1 MSLSEWM
8 SDAEYDWRQRLQP
21 VNLVVETNFSI
32 DDIRHA
38 QQRYGAAARQLFLR
52 GVPYRK
58 FIRRYP
64 ALTLLVL
71 VGHAALEYEQG
82 KYWDSF
88 WDELGISRDADFEA
102 EIRKNLFGLL
112 DKFSLAR
119 FPRIEEASA
128 FRYVMTLTLHAGI
141 PVHCLGDLLRII
153 NDHTN
158 QGRPPHGAALIEW
171 LEEPG
176 KEHRSAPLDVPV
188 RNFLAYGAQF
198 AVDILDRIIE
208 FIEETTATPTLL
220 DEHLD
225 ASTTGLPDVLLDE
238 LVKQLRETPVQMR
251 TARRIARSAR
261 QPAIEYNVSDDEI
274 VLVLPT
280 PETDADLPWRVS
292 FDGDVRQVHPART
305 WGADTATAQIAVPS
319 PVREIVISHPS
330 GIKAALP
337 LVVKADPLL
346 AFDASGRWIP
356 RRDGLKEGV
365 WTVFPEECRLIDT
378 RTGETVHAQDSGSP
392 GGWHGWRSAFI
403 DLSNITALQLVTADQ
418 VRLGSPHPVRKDAR
432 PSFVLGSPVGGA
444 SAPDG
449 RTVYSTRP
457 WVMLPPSQTDPA
469 PEWVVRVRRLGALE
483 WIVEE
488 SWRAED
494 VETCVDPFDDDENPQ
509 LGHFE
514 IVVNGPLGA
523 DARCVLFMAEGLE
536 LHFDTPIR
544 VPGPDGLTPC
554 IAEAKADTVAITPA
568 EPLIFGPTQLERQIT
583 LRSEDF
589 ESRIAVKP
597 PHIQIRAGVT
607 GEPAAWRMTAEVC
620 DPADF
625 AEDRFVAVRASGV
638 EHVEFA
644 YISPHGDVLQKDLS
658 ARRRH
663 GDVFESRI
671 QQFADTVRNNPGG
684 RIVAT
689 LHTLSGPL
697 DVTVL
702 VAHPRRLASSAH
714 LREDMLIFSD
724 VPLLDDLAVYVWSST
739 APWRAPEVL
748 RVSDGKAV
756 VPANLIDAGE
766 LRCQLFID
774 DPWVVIEPP
783 PMPPDF
789 AFVVEQVG
797 WREDGT
803 PSQVKLSRYLGTQRS
818 APVEIGAIPEVWA
831 AMARLHADGTTE
843 RFEGL
848 TELLAEDPRFALERL
863 GNSMIPAGDKMAML
877 IRSELVN
884 HSFSAENT
892 LNDLHAHPW
901 FGCMVELADL
911 PSLHNR
917 HNEVRDERAQTL
929 SYLQDRGGVPL
940 MDLLRTGKNDH
951 AYGACFDGNVFRW
964 TAVPGD
970 RIASKLREIQQVPLP
985 QLHHDNLRAGV
996 YEAFCRRSEWLASG
1010 WTAHFATQ
1018 TGLVVTPIKRASLLA
1033 HEAIVTRVD
1042 RVRKIDAAADPWIRM
1057 SVESITLALLSRLEA
1072 HGRIDGRYLDR
1083 GLLRTWSRMA
1093 KLCPTMVA
1101 NDLLIAE
1108 AVVLYDRRGD
1118 LTGEDT

>member
-1 MSLSEWM
+1 MSLSDWL
-8 SDAEYDWRQRLQP
+8 SDTDYHWRQRLQP
-21 VNLVVETNFSI
+21 VNLVIEANFSI
-32 DDIRHA
+32 DEVRHA

-71 VGHAALEYEQG
+71 VGHAALEYDQG

-88 WDELGISRDADFEA
+88 WDELGIPRDADFET
-102 EIRKNLFGLL
+102 EIRKNLFDLL

-119 FPRIEEASA
+119 FPRIEEAST

-141 PVHCLGDLLRII
+141 PVHCLGDLLRVI
-153 NDHTN
+153 NDHIR
-158 QGRPPHGAALIEW
+158 QGRAPHGAALIEW

-176 KEHRSAPLDVPV
+176 KEHRIDPLDVPV
-188 RNFLAYGAQF
+188 RNFIANGAQF

-208 FIEETTATPTLL
+208 LVQEVAANTGLL
-220 DEHLD
+220 DADLD

-238 LVKQLRETPVQMR
+238 LIKQLRDAPPTSQG
-251 TARRIARSAR
+251 RRLTGRHNR
-261 QPAIEYNVSDDEI
+261 QPSIEYNVDDDEI

-280 PETDADLPWRVS
+280 PETDVDLPWRVS
-292 FDGDVRQVHPART
+292 FDGDVRQVHPSRR
-305 WGADTATAQIAVPS
+305 WGGDAMSAQVAVPG
-319 PVREIVISHPS
+319 PVREIVVAHPS
-330 GIKAALP
+330 GVNSALP
-337 LVVKADPLL
+337 LVMKSDPLL
-346 AFDASGRWIP
+346 TFDKSGRWIP
-356 RRDGLKEGV
+356 RRDGLKESV
-365 WTVFPEECRLIDT
+365 WAVFPEEFQLADT
-378 RTGETVHAQDSGSP
+378 RAHQAVDAQDSGSP
-392 GGWHGWRSAFI
+392 AGWRGWRSAFI
-403 DLSNITALQLVTADQ
+403 DLTEITALQLLTSDRVAIGT
-418 VRLGSPHPVRKDAR
+418 PHSVRKDAR
-432 PSFVLGSPVGGA
+432 PSFLLGSPVVGV
-444 SAPDG
+444 SALDG
-449 RTVYSTRP
+449 RTVYNTRP
-457 WVMLPPSQTDPA
+457 WVLLPPSQTDPA
-469 PEWVVRVRRLGALE
+469 PEWLVRVRHFGASE

-494 VETCVDPFDDDENPQ
+494 IETCVDPFDDDENPQ
-509 LGHFE
+509 LGLFE

-523 DARCVLFMAEGLE
+523 DARYVVFMAEGLHVE
-536 LHFDTPIR
+536 FDTPIR
-544 VPGPDGLTPC
+544 VPRREGLTPC
-554 IAEAKADTVAITPA
+554 TAEVTADHLAVSPS
-568 EPLIFGPTQLERQIT
+568 EPLRFGPRQLEQQIR
-583 LRSEDF
+583 LQSGDL
-589 ESRIAVKP
+589 ESRIAVRP
-597 PHIQIRAGVT
+597 PHVEIRAGVS
-607 GEPAAWRMTAEVC
+607 GEPAAWRMTPEVC

-625 AEDRFVAVRASGV
+625 AEDRFAAIRVPGID
-638 EHVEFA
+638 HVQFA
-644 YISPHGDVLQKDLS
+644 YISSHGDLLQRDPNS
-658 ARRRH
+658 RRRH
-663 GDVFESRI
+663 GDVVESRI

-684 RIVAT
+684 RVVAT
-689 LHTLSGPL
+689 LSTHAGPL

-702 VAHPRRLASSAH
+702 FAYPRRLASGVQLHEGTLKFFETPA
-714 LREDMLIFSD
+714 
-724 VPLLDDLAVYVWSST
+724 LDDLAVYVWSST

-748 RVSDGKAV
+748 PVSDGMAALP
-756 VPANLIDAGE
+756 PALVDAGD

-774 DPWVVIEPP
+774 DPWVLIEPP
-783 PMPPDF
+783 PMPPAS

-818 APVEIGAIPEVWA
+818 APIEVGAIPEVWA
-831 AMARLHADGTTE
+831 AMARLHADGKAE
-843 RFEGL
+843 RFDGL
-848 TELLAEDPRFALERL
+848 TQVLAVDPRFALERL

-884 HSFSAENT
+884 HDFSAEET

-917 HNEVRDERAQTL
+917 REQVRDERAQTL
-929 SYLQDRGGVPL
+929 AYLQDRGGVPL
-940 MDLLRTGKNDH
+940 MDLLRTGTNDH
-951 AYGACFDGNVFRW
+951 AFGACFDGNVFRW
-964 TAVPGD
+964 TEIPGN
-970 RIASKLREIQQVPLP
+970 RIEEKLREIQQIPLA

-1010 WTAHFATQ
+1010 WTAHFAMQ
-1018 TGLVVTPIKRASLLA
+1018 TGLVATPIRHASLLA
-1033 HEAIVTRVD
+1033 HEAVVTRHD
-1042 RVRKIDAAADPWIRM
+1042 RVRKIDASANPWILM
-1057 SVESITLALLSRLEA
+1057 SVESLTLALLARLEA

-1093 KLCPTMVA
+1093 KLCPTIVA